1 MKSILLT
8 AAFGVGLGLAA
19 TAPASAAPLPVHG
32 LHVPSAT
39 IDVACRT
46 VTKRVRRPNGTVR
59 ITKSRVCDRPVYRGR
74 RVYNDR
80 RYYRAPRPGLSI
92 RVR

>member
-8 AAFGVGLGLAA
+8 TIFGLGLGLAA
-19 TAPASAAPLPVHG
+19 TAPASAVPLPVHG
-32 LHVPSAT
+32 LHAPSAT
-39 IDVACRT
+39 VEVACRM

-59 ITKSRVCDRPVYRGR
+59 ITKSRVCDRPVYRGGR
-74 RVYNDR
+74 MYKDR
-80 RYYRAPRPGLSI
+80 RYHRGPRPGLSI